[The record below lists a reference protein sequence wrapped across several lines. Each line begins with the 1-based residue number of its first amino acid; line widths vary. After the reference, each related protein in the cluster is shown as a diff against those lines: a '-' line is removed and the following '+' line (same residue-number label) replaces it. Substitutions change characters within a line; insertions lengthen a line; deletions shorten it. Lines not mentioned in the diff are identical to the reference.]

1 MLPIHA
7 PYGAFFVFGSGTRR
21 LPCGQYELVCCAI
34 GFANTRN
41 GMAMCSPP
49 TRGLRAYAM
58 HGKRALKRPGSS
70 PSPNQSRPLCVRFFP
85 LSKSTTPALA
95 GVISP
100 SHVINARFAGVISSS
115 HVINARAGGRHFPL
129 AIYGEGVADRP
140 GERSLGLG
148 KMPSSKKKS
157 LPKKNFLTP
166 PTTTR
171 ISRPRRRDE
180 TSPWHDENRKEES
193 DREI

>member
-1 MLPIHA
+1 MAAPIRPLLRLFAGNAANTATLSALLPAAIR
-7 PYGAFFVFGSGTRR
+7 AFFG
-21 LPCGQYELVCCAI
+21 
-34 GFANTRN
+34 
-41 GMAMCSPP
+41 
-49 TRGLRAYAM
+49 GLLAT
-58 HGKRALKRPGSS
+58 PI
-70 PSPNQSRPLCVRFFP
+70 RPLLRLTFP
-85 LSKSTTPALA
+85 LALHQTPAAA

-100 SHVINARFAGVISSS
+100 SPKNITSAAG
-115 HVINARAGGRHFPL
+115 RCLFPL
-129 AIYGEGVADRP
+129 SIHGEGVADRP
-140 GERSLGLG
+140 GVRSRVADRPGERSHGLG
-148 KMPSSKKKS
+148 SEVQIEKKS